1 MAPKNLML
9 KIVLTLASFISANTL
24 YASMKNLQMT
34 VGESMPITFPIGT
47 ELKISKKGVLDV
59 FLSNETT
66 WQLTALRP
74 GLVIIDAVDGTSGS
88 PLLPRLFVDVRSEA
102 KAGEPSLITMDL
114 PEWICSK
121 QGVKCDRQAGV
132 VAGRTSDWQWYIRT
146 ISWCY
151 TSKNCHSFLEM
162 NENAFKSLEAY
173 LQGKLGKTFTIKS
186 DQHGNTSIS
195 SICDANT
202 QDQQAQKIESL
213 IPGILDK
220 HIASFSCAQTQTTY
234 EVRIKAR
241 RISSTA
247 GKTIGYKSDASHQ
260 IQGFPISSVTSLKNS
275 IVNESLSSEGEIV
288 GEPMFL
294 ASEEVEFQA
303 LVGGELPYLTQ
314 KEQKSDYQWKEYGLS
329 VKGKIKGAQDGRI
342 RTHLDLF
349 LKSLNDQNS
358 GSLSTS
364 SLRSSV
370 DTAESMWTLVGELDL
385 KSSSSNLSETPF
397 LVSVPIIGPF
407 FKLMSSSSD
416 KSKLQVW
423 IQIKKIRS

>member
-1 MAPKNLML
+1 MDPKKIIL
-9 KIVLTLASFISANTL
+9 KIALTLAAFLSPNKI

-59 FLSNETT
+59 FLTNETN

-74 GLVIIDAVDGTSGS
+74 GLVIIDAVDGTTGN
-88 PLLPRLFVDVRSEA
+88 PLLPRLFIDVKSEA
-102 KAGEPSLITMDL
+102 KAGEPSLIAIDL
-114 PEWICSK
+114 PDWICSK

-132 VAGRTSDWQWYIRT
+132 VTGRTSDWQWYMRT
-146 ISWCY
+146 TSWCN

-162 NENAFKSLEAY
+162 NENAFKSLETY

-186 DQHGNTSIS
+186 DQQGNTTIS
-195 SICDANT
+195 SICDSTT
-202 QDQQAQKIESL
+202 QEQQTQKIESL
-213 IPGILDK
+213 IPGILEK
-220 HIASFSCAQTQTTY
+220 HIASFSCAQTQSTY

-241 RISSTA
+241 SLSSSA
-247 GKTIGYKSDASHQ
+247 GKSFGYKSDATHKV
-260 IQGFPISSVTSLKNS
+260 QGFPISSVTSLKNS

-329 VKGKIKGAQDGRI
+329 VKGKIKGIQDGRI

-349 LKSLNDQNS
+349 LKSINDQNS

-370 DTAESMWTLVGELDL
+370 DTAESIWTLVGELDL
-385 KSSSSNLSETPF
+385 KSSSSNLSETPL

-423 IQIKKIRS
+423 IQIKRLRG

>member
-1 MAPKNLML
+1 MAPKNLTL
-9 KIVLTLASFISANTL
+9 KIALSLAAFLSTTTI

-34 VGESMPITFPIGT
+34 VGESMPITFPTGT

-59 FLSNETT
+59 FLTNETT

-88 PLLPRLFVDVRSEA
+88 SLFPRLFVDVKSEA
-102 KAGEPSLITMDL
+102 KEGELSLITMDL

-121 QGVKCDRQAGV
+121 RGVKCDSQAGIIK
-132 VAGRTSDWQWYIRT
+132 GKTSDWQWYIRT
-146 ISWCY
+146 TSWCN

-173 LQGKLGKTFTIKS
+173 LQVKLGKTFSIKS

-195 SICDANT
+195 SICDSYT
-202 QDQQAQKIESL
+202 QEQQARRIESL

-220 HIASFSCAQTQTTY
+220 HIASFSCAQSQTTY

-241 RISSTA
+241 RISTTA
-247 GKTIGYKSDASHQ
+247 GKIVGYKSEASHQ
-260 IQGFPISSVTSLKNS
+260 IKGLPISSVTSLKNS
-275 IVNESLSSEGEIV
+275 LVNESLSTEGEIV

-329 VKGKIKGAQDGRI
+329 VKGKIKGIQDGRI

-349 LKSLNDQNS
+349 LKSLNDENS

-364 SLRSSV
+364 SLKSSV
-370 DTAESMWTLVGELDL
+370 DTAESTWTLVGELDL
-385 KSSSSNLSETPF
+385 KSSSSNLRETLF

-407 FKLMSSSSD
+407 FKLMSSTSD
-416 KSKLQVW
+416 NSKLQVW
-423 IQIKKIRS
+423 LQIKKLRI